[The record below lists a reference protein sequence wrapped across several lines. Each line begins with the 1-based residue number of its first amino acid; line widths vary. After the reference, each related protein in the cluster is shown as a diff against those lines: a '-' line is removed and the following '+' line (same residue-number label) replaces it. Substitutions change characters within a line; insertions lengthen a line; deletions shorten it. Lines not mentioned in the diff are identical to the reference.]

1 MKEFLWRSI
10 VSAGAVWVADLL
22 IRGISV
28 TAVAQWWQQVLVY
41 LVVGAVLAL
50 VQMII
55 KPIVAALTFLL
66 YILTLGL
73 FGIVVN
79 ALMLLLVDAVT
90 GNFAWGLQ
98 VDGFWPAAV
107 LGGIVVSIAT
117 SILAAVLPRPRSRS
131 ERG

>member
-1 MKEFLWRSI
+1 MKELLWRSV
-10 VSAGAVWVADLL
+10 VSAGAVWVADAL

-28 TAVAQWWQQVLVY
+28 TEVAQWWQQVLVY
-41 LVVGAVLAL
+41 LVVGAVLAI

-79 ALMLLLVDAVT
+79 ALMLMLVSAVT

-117 SILAAVLPRPRSRS
+117 MILAAVLPRPQRR
-131 ERG
+131 RG